1 MTTAFTFPGQGSQA
15 VGMGKALAENFASA
29 RRVFDEVD
37 AALGQKLS
45 LLMWEG
51 PEGDLTLT
59 ENAQPALM
67 AVSMAVI
74 RVLEAEHGITV
85 KNTAVYVAGH
95 SLGEYAALAA
105 AGILHPCRCRTASA
119 DARPRHAERHAGR
132 RRCHGGLART

>member
-1 MTTAFTFPGQGSQA
+1 MPCGRPSRLRRQLQLPLDALGRPQDLLA

-74 RVLEAEHGITV
+74 
-85 KNTAVYVAGH
+85 K
-95 SLGEYAALAA
+95 
-105 AGILHPCRCRTASA
+105 SA
-119 DARPRHAERHAGR
+119 PV
-132 RRCHGGLART
+132 